1 MTVVERQQRR
11 RRSRVRV
18 GLGRRHM
25 YGTLARALE
34 PRPVVRVSEW
44 ADEHREL
51 STKASAFAGRWK
63 TERAP
68 YLREVM
74 DALSV
79 TSPVQR
85 VVLKFASQVGKT
97 EVGLNWI
104 GYVMD
109 HAPGPMLVVVPTL
122 EVRKRWKGQ
131 RLDPMLSE
139 TPALKE
145 LLGARKAR
153 DAANSEDL
161 IDFPGGILVLG
172 GANSA
177 ASLASMPI
185 RFVLCDEVDR
195 FPWEV
200 GQEGDPLGLID
211 ERTKTFARRKV
222 CLVSTPTVA
231 GASRIDAEYEAS
243 DQREFEVP
251 CPHCGE
257 FQVLRWKHPDGPFGL
272 THLPATGRVVYAC
285 CECGSHIE
293 EHHKTRM
300 LSLGRWIAKYPER
313 PVRGY
318 HLSGLYSP
326 LGMGFTW
333 AEIWANWLDA
343 QGDSVKLKRFI
354 NTTLAE
360 VWREQGESLEEVS
373 LLSRLEELPPE
384 LPVLARTGFVD
395 VQKDRL
401 EMTVVDWGAGE
412 ESWVYDHL
420 ILPGDTADGA
430 VWDDLAD
437 ELDGLGLD
445 ALGVDSGYN
454 ATQVHAFVGARRWA
468 YATKGMAGM
477 QRPIVE
483 DKQTRTKRLR
493 KRRKGGNVVYPV
505 GVDNAKAL
513 IYARIKQGEGGP
525 GCIHWPRKAA
535 FDDEYFAQVAAEKLV
550 TKYKGTRPVQEW
562 HQLRPRNEALDC
574 LVGNLATLRLAVDL
588 QDRAERA
595 ARGEVVWV
603 APMATADAGAEV
615 AAVPVVAARRPVPP
629 GAVRRM
635 GAVGGAGGATGAAG
649 AGGRSG
655 AEDGGWSFDRRD

>member
-1 MTVVERQQRR
+1 M
-11 RRSRVRV
+11 
-18 GLGRRHM
+18 
-25 YGTLARALE
+25 
-34 PRPVVRVSEW
+34 
-44 ADEHREL
+44 L
-51 STKASAFAGRWK
+51 STKASALAGRWK
-63 TERAP
+63 TDRAP

-97 EVGLNWI
+97 EVGLNWT
-104 GYVMD
+104 GYVME

-122 EVRKRWKGQ
+122 EVRKRWKQQ
-131 RLDPMLSE
+131 RLDPMLGE
-139 TPALKE
+139 TPVLRD

-153 DAANSEDL
+153 DASNSEDL

-185 RFVLCDEVDR
+185 RYVLCDEVDR

-211 ERTKTFARRKV
+211 ERTKTFTRRKV

-257 FQVLRWKHPDGPFGL
+257 FQVLRWKHADGRYGL
-272 THLPATGRVVYAC
+272 THLPATGRVVYTC

-293 EHHKTRM
+293 EHHKPQM
-300 LSLGRWIAKYPER
+300 LARGRWVARHPER
-313 PVRGY
+313 AVRGY
-318 HLSGLYSP
+318 WLSGLYSP

-333 AEIWANWLDA
+333 AEIWADWMDA
-343 QGDSVKLKRFI
+343 QGDSVKLKRFV

-360 VWREQGESLEEVS
+360 VWREQGESLEDVS
-373 LLSRLEELPPE
+373 LISRLEDLPE
-384 LPVLARTGFVD
+384 ALPVLARTGFVD

-401 EMTVVDWGAGE
+401 ELTVMDWGAGE
-412 ESWVYDHL
+412 EAWVHDHL
-420 ILPGDTADGA
+420 ILPGDTSQDG

-454 ATQVHAFVGARRWA
+454 ATQVHAFVGKRRWA
-468 YATKGMAGM
+468 YATKGMPGM
-477 QRPIVE
+477 QRAIVE
-483 DKQTRTKRLR
+483 DKQTRAKRLR
-493 KRRKGGNVVYPV
+493 KRRKGGSVVYPV

-513 IYARIKQGEGGP
+513 IYARIKQGPEGGQ
-525 GCIHWPRKAA
+525 GCIHWPRKPA

-550 TKYKGTRPVQEW
+550 TKFKGTRPVQEW
-562 HQLRPRNEALDC
+562 KQLRPRNEALDC
-574 LVGNLATLRLAVDL
+574 LVGNLATLRLAIDL

-603 APMATADAGAEV
+603 RPVEGTEV
-615 AAVPVVAARRPVPP
+615 ADGAAPGGALPVPVVVPRGAVAASAGGLVGAGGGVAAARR
-629 GAVRRM
+629 
-635 GAVGGAGGATGAAG
+635 GGAD
-649 AGGRSG
+649 
-655 AEDGGWSFDRRD
+655 DGGWSFDRRD